1 MKLALSI
8 GCMVAFAT
16 TVAAATPGERQAAR
30 ALYDL
35 TASSAQALENAPFD
49 RPANQRLKAAL
60 EEKVE
65 AFSFDMDGKD
75 KDALFNCEYAAR
87 QLTVI
92 LADAILAQ
100 RPAPPERAKLMQE
113 RASDWAT
120 EMNGCRR
127 FLKAPAAKVD
137 MRSLTRRIAGN

>member
-1 MKLALSI
+1 MT
-8 GCMVAFAT
+8 FAT
-16 TVAAATPGERQAAR
+16 SMAAATPGERQAAR

-35 TASSAQALENAPFD
+35 TVSSARALENAPFD
-49 RPANQRLKAAL
+49 RPANRRLKSAL
-60 EEKVE
+60 EERVD
-65 AFSFDMDGKD
+65 AFSFDMDGQD
-75 KDALFNCEYAAR
+75 KDALFNCEYAAK
-87 QLTVI
+87 QLVVI

-100 RPAPPERAKLMQE
+100 RPATPERAKLMQE